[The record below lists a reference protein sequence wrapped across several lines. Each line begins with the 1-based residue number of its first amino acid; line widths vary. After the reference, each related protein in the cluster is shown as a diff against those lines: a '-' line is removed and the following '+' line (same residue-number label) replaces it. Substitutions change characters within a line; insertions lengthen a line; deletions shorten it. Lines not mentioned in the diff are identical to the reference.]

1 MKGRQK
7 PREQSVEMVRVP
19 FNVFESFLFGVKRAE
34 CFRYIYW
41 DVAKPVRHRTL
52 TPACSGS
59 NPDVPAIF
67 FWWSCIQ
74 AWLRNRSAT
83 PLSLVQ
89 IRPTPPKFCSYGGI
103 GRHVGLRNRCFQA

>member
-67 FWWSCIQ
+67 FLVELYPSR
-74 AWLRNRSAT
+74 LRKWSAT
-83 PLSLVQ
+83 PLALVQ
-89 IRPTPPKFCSYGGI
+89 IQSTPPNFCSYGGI
-103 GRHVGLRNRCFQA
+103 GRHVGLRSRYF

>member
-7 PREQSVEMVRVP
+7 PREQSVERVRVP
-19 FNVFESFLFGVKRAE
+19 FNVFESFLFGVKQAE

-59 NPDVPAIF
+59 NPDVPTILMLL
-67 FWWSCIQ
+67 W
-74 AWLRNRSAT
+74 
-83 PLSLVQ
+83 
-89 IRPTPPKFCSYGGI
+89 
-103 GRHVGLRNRCFQA
+103 